1 MAPRRVIGY
10 LRVSTRERRS
20 TRPSRTTQRLEIE
33 VECARRGWQ
42 VVGFE
47 EDVRSGRT
55 LRRPGLHTALD
66 ACRLGRADALM
77 VARLDRLTHSVEDLA
92 YLMHRAVTDGFTI
105 VALDLDLD
113 LDTEGGAQ
121 VARVLSVA
129 ATWHPRGVGRR
140 TVLAM
145 EQRREGDG
153 RGRPSSTPATVAD
166 RIRSMREGGATL
178 QAICDTL
185 NAEGVPTPR
194 GGTHWR
200 PTSLR
205 AIVRPRAGTGKPQPK
220 GLVRR

>member
-1 MAPRRVIGY
+1 VAVRRIIGY

-20 TRPSRTTQRLEIE
+20 TRPSRTTQRHEVE

-47 EDVRSGRT
+47 EDLRSGRT
-55 LRRPGLHTALD
+55 LRRPGLHAALD
-66 ACRLGRADALM
+66 ACRTGHADGLM
-77 VARLDRLTHSVEDLA
+77 VARLDRLTSSVEDLA

-105 VALDLDLD
+105 VAPDLDID
-113 LDTEGGAQ
+113 LDTERGAHL
-121 VARVLSVA
+121 ASVLSVA

-140 TVLAM
+140 TVLAL

-153 RGRPSSTPATVAD
+153 RGRPSSTPATLAD
-166 RIRSMREGGATL
+166 RIRSMRASGATL

-205 AIVRPRAGTGKPQPK
+205 AIVRPQAASGPPQPK
-220 GLVRR
+220 GLVSR